1 MRIVVIGA
9 TSAIAEHCCRL
20 WVEREACDLVLV
32 ARDFAKAGRVA
43 EDLRVRSPA
52 STIAVVEADFLDTA
66 AIGRL
71 AAETAARPID
81 IVLIAHGM
89 LPEQK
94 QAEGDLV
101 LCRDTLEVNAVSP
114 ALFAEAFAGQFAKA
128 GRGTIALIGS
138 VAGDRGRASNYVY
151 GTAKGA
157 LSTFLAGLRA
167 RLRAK
172 GARVVTVKPGDGVR
186 PSPGPKR
193 QATKNRTPIATTAM
207 SATSTALEDSCR
219 WVIGRSR
226 RRRNSSS
233 SWRVPKRE
241 AYSSTNRRPSRPR

>member
-32 ARDFAKAGRVA
+32 ARDVAKAGRIA
-43 EDLRVRSPA
+43 EDLRVRSAA
-52 STIAVVEADFLDTA
+52 STVAVVGADFLDTA

-94 QAEGDLV
+94 QAEGDLA

-138 VAGDRGRASNYVY
+138 VAGDRGRKANYTYGASKGLVARYAEGLEHRFA
-151 GTAKGA
+151 GTGVSVVLIKPGPTDTPMAA
-157 LSTFLAGLRA
+157 SHRARGLRVASVEQVA
-167 RLRAK
+167 RAMVRGIDAK
-172 GARVVTVKPGDGVR
+172 RPVVYAPARWALIMLVVRHLPR
-186 PSPGPKR
+186 FIF
-193 QATKNRTPIATTAM
+193 NR
-207 SATSTALEDSCR
+207 L
-219 WVIGRSR
+219 
-226 RRRNSSS
+226 NL
-233 SWRVPKRE
+233 
-241 AYSSTNRRPSRPR
+241 

>member
-20 WVEREACDLVLV
+20 WVAREACDLVLV
-32 ARDFAKAGRVA
+32 ARDVAKAGRVA

-52 STIAVVEADFLDTA
+52 STVAVVETDFLDAA

-89 LPEQK
+89 LPEQSLC
-94 QAEGDLV
+94 ENDLL

-114 ALFAEAFAGQFAKA
+114 ALFAEAFAGHFAKA

-138 VAGDRGRASNYVY
+138 VAGDRGRKANYTYGASKGLVARYAEGLEHRFA
-151 GTAKGA
+151 GTGVSVVLIKPGPTDTPMAA
-157 LSTFLAGLRA
+157 SHRARGLRVASVEQVA
-167 RLRAK
+167 RAMVRGIDAK
-172 GARVVTVKPGDGVR
+172 RPVVYAPAQWALIMLVVR
-186 PSPGPKR
+186 HLPR
-193 QATKNRTPIATTAM
+193 FIFNR
-207 SATSTALEDSCR
+207 L
-219 WVIGRSR
+219 
-226 RRRNSSS
+226 NL
-233 SWRVPKRE
+233 
-241 AYSSTNRRPSRPR
+241 

>member
-32 ARDFAKAGRVA
+32 ARDVAKAGRVA

-52 STIAVVEADFLDTA
+52 STITVVGADFLDTA

-101 LCRDTLEVNAVSP
+101 LCRDTLEVNALSP

-138 VAGDRGRASNYVY
+138 VAGDRGRKANYTYGASKGLVARYAEGLEHRFA
-151 GTAKGA
+151 GTSVSVVLIKPGPTDTPMAA
-157 LSTFLAGLRA
+157 SHRARGLRVASVEQVA
-167 RLRAK
+167 RAMVRGIDAK
-172 GARVVTVKPGDGVR
+172 RPVVYAPARWALIMLVVRHLPR
-186 PSPGPKR
+186 FIF
-193 QATKNRTPIATTAM
+193 NR
-207 SATSTALEDSCR
+207 L
-219 WVIGRSR
+219 
-226 RRRNSSS
+226 NL
-233 SWRVPKRE
+233 
-241 AYSSTNRRPSRPR
+241 